1 MAALEQ
7 GEARLVLV
15 RLALAPWG
23 QAATAPPSR
32 VVAAVGVAVPPM
44 LVTPMPAAM
53 VERGLPGRILIA
65 RTAVAAV
72 GVPGEPTKVPA
83 RREMGLP
90 AASMAAVVAA
100 PGRPAVP
107 VPDLVALAPTAF
119 YSSSTRRPAASLPM
133 TCNC

>member
-1 MAALEQ
+1 MAGLEQ

-44 LVTPMPAAM
+44 PVTPMLAAM
-53 VERGLPGRILIA
+53 VERGLP
-65 RTAVAAV
+65 
-72 GVPGEPTKVPA
+72 
-83 RREMGLP
+83 
-90 AASMAAVVAA
+90 AASMAAAVAA
-100 PGRPAVP
+100 PERPAAA
-107 VPDLVALAPTAF
+107 VPDLVAPAPTAF

-133 TCNC
+133 TC

>member
-1 MAALEQ
+1 MAGLEQ

-32 VVAAVGVAVPPM
+32 VVAVGVAVPPM

-90 AASMAAVVAA
+90 AASMVAAVAV

-107 VPDLVALAPTAF
+107 
-119 YSSSTRRPAASLPM
+119 
-133 TCNC
+133 